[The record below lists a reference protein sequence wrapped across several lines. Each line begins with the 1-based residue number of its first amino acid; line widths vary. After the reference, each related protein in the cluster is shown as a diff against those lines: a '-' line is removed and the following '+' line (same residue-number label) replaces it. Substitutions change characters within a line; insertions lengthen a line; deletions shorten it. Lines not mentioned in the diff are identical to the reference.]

1 MFETVKGRVLY
12 RMMRFSCG
20 VSFMLYGYD
29 AGVLG
34 GVQTT
39 APFLK
44 AMGNPTG
51 TYVIPMIA
59 SSYTLAA
66 TVCSLFVSIV
76 GMPLGRRNILLLG
89 NAFVIVGASLQA
101 SAWSVAHIIVGRILC
116 GFGIGFISCTVP
128 TYMAEMSIS
137 PGERGPEVAFTC
149 CLLISGIPIAYW
161 IDFGFT
167 RMTNQV
173 SWRFPIAFQ
182 AFFALVSGLV
192 MVFLPDTP
200 RWYYAKG
207 REAEGDDVLS
217 KLHDKALE
225 HPDVQQMKQEI
236 MNTIKLETESEE
248 HEKFSVWTLFWDNT
262 DLKVGRR
269 IRIAFLVLSIQQM
282 MGINLSV
289 YYSTVIFKNVGLSDF
304 LAQLLA
310 AVMNTMFALG
320 TYPLPATIERFGR
333 RRILFWSAF
342 ILALLM
348 TVFVALIGLPR
359 PTVAT
364 QWGAAVIICI
374 WNMVFGYGW
383 VGVPWLYGPEI
394 APLKHRHIGGAAGA
408 FGEWLFSFITV
419 FAGGIALEN
428 IGWKIW
434 IWMLLSNWIAM
445 PFVWL
450 MCPETTG
457 KSLEEIDILFAKK
470 DVRERILNERMYAD
484 ELEKSGG
491 VRERKNAGLGTDDE
505 KDSSVKLEE
514 V

>member
-1 MFETVKGRVLY
+1 MFGSVKGRVLY
-12 RMMRFSCG
+12 RMMRLSCG

-39 APFLK
+39 EPFLS
-44 AMGNPTG
+44 AMGHPTG
-51 TYVIPMIA
+51 GYVIPMIA

-66 TVCSLFVSIV
+66 TVCSLFVSVV
-76 GMPLGRRNILLLG
+76 GMPLGRRNIILLG
-89 NAFVIVGASLQA
+89 NLCVIVGASLQA
-101 SAWSVAHIIVGRILC
+101 SAWSVPHMIVGRLIC

-128 TYMAEMSIS
+128 TYMAEMSI
-137 PGERGPEVAFTC
+137 EAAQRGPEVAFTC

-173 SWRFPIAFQ
+173 SWRFPIGFQ
-182 AFFALVSGLV
+182 AFFAILSGTV
-192 MVFLPDTP
+192 MLFLPDTP

-207 REAEGDDVLS
+207 REVEGDAVLQ
-217 KLHDKALE
+217 KLHNKDLNHPNVQAMKA
-225 HPDVQQMKQEI
+225 EI
-236 MNTIKLETESEE
+236 MNTIRLESEKE
-248 HEKFSVWTLFWDNT
+248 NKFNVWGLFWDKS

-269 IRIAFLVLSIQQM
+269 IRISFLVLSLQQM

-289 YYSTVIFKNVGLSDF
+289 YYSTVIFKNIGLSDF
-304 LAQLLA
+304 LSQLLA

-320 TYPLPATIERFGR
+320 TYPLPPTIERFGR
-333 RRILFWSAF
+333 QRVMLYSAF
-342 ILALLM
+342 VCALLM
-348 TVFVALIGLPR
+348 TAFVALIGIPN
-359 PTVAT
+359 PTISM
-364 QWGAAVIICI
+364 QWGAAVVICI

-394 APLKHRHIGGAAGA
+394 APLKHRHVGGAAGA

-419 FAGGIALEN
+419 FAGGIALDN

-434 IWMLLSNWIAM
+434 IWMLLSNWVAM

-457 KSLEEIDILFAKK
+457 KSLEEIDLLFAKK
-470 DVRERILNERMYAD
+470 HVRESILAERILGSNTESKEVESVRI
-484 ELEKSGG
+484 EKL
-491 VRERKNAGLGTDDE
+491 A
-505 KDSSVKLEE
+505 
-514 V
+514 

>member
-1 MFETVKGRVLY
+1 
-12 RMMRFSCG
+12 
-20 VSFMLYGYD
+20 MLYGYD

-39 APFLK
+39 EPFLR
-44 AMGNPTG
+44 AMGYPTG
-51 TYVIPMIA
+51 TYVVPMIA

-66 TVCSLFVSIV
+66 TICSLFVSVV

-89 NAFVIVGASLQA
+89 NSFVVIGASLQA

-128 TYMAEMSIS
+128 MYTAEMSIK

-149 CLLISGIPIAYW
+149 CLLISGIPLAYW
-161 IDFGFT
+161 LDFGFT

-182 AFFALVSGLV
+182 ALFAFISGLV

-207 REAEGDDVLS
+207 REAEGDNVLS
-217 KLHDKALE
+217 KLHDKPLD
-225 HPDVQQMKQEI
+225 HPD
-236 MNTIKLETESEE
+236 
-248 HEKFSVWTLFWDNT
+248 
-262 DLKVGRR
+262 
-269 IRIAFLVLSIQQM
+269 M

-333 RRILFWSAF
+333 RRIMFCSAF
-342 ILALLM
+342 VCALFM
-348 TVFVALIGLPR
+348 TAFVALIGMPR
-359 PTVAT
+359 PTVST
-364 QWGAAVIICI
+364 QWAAAAILCL

-383 VGVPWLYGPEI
+383 IGVPWLYRPE
-394 APLKHRHIGGAAGA
+394 
-408 FGEWLFSFITV
+408 LFSFITV
-419 FAGGIALEN
+419 FAGGIALER

-434 IWMLLSNWIAM
+434 IWMLLSNWVAM
-445 PFVWL
+445 PFVWF

-457 KSLEEIDILFAKK
+457 KSLGGIDILFAKK
-470 DVRERILNERMYAD
+470 DVRECILAGETSYENDA
-484 ELEKSGG
+484 K
-491 VRERKNAGLGTDDE
+491 RK
-505 KDSSVKLEE
+505 K
-514 V
+514 